1 MFAFRFVC
9 SRKRHRAENTPSP
22 RPSPKR
28 VRDVSPAD
36 SDGYNSTEEKG
47 RSSAEQVQ
55 GYVYTLHR
63 SIVPICRIIGRNMY
77 GFVSGDKHRLL
88 SQVVRPQETA
98 RSPVRSFTDDKH
110 NRWKDDDRRGD
121 KKESRGRHE
130 EVDSRVERA
139 AGRGAERR
147 GEHAPDISAT
157 GISDSR
163 RGKEQRDL
171 PTAALTPP
179 PPPPPPLSIE
189 DRESLSALH
198 EEGKKKTKS
207 QKKNLKKNRKE
218 EESGGGDRS
227 NPEPPS
233 SSSVAEAPQAL
244 LSPRKMAK
252 KKALERKRK
261 RSQGPE
267 SDVSEDEQV
276 IQHPLSKRRR
286 GPRTPPPINKDDL
299 PSQRALTAGQSSL
312 SVKIDANFSDWSD
325 EDVPERGETS
335 SASLPS
341 DRPLERLLPSER
353 APRRGAR
360 GGGRDRTDPPIA
372 PLLPDPPMLIQS
384 LPLQPLLPQHMLRK
398 PQQAD
403 MQQQRSS
410 SMGSNQSRASS
421 RRLRSPSNES
431 AHRDEG
437 PQGLRSCR
445 GLMQGGNPRERE
457 RERDRERERERE
469 RDRDR
474 AAAAA
479 AASEQMGGEMKSRI
493 DQLRRGEPSRSTS
506 SGETP

>member
-1 MFAFRFVC
+1 
-9 SRKRHRAENTPSP
+9 
-22 RPSPKR
+22 
-28 VRDVSPAD
+28 
-36 SDGYNSTEEKG
+36 
-47 RSSAEQVQ
+47 
-55 GYVYTLHR
+55 
-63 SIVPICRIIGRNMY
+63 MY
-77 GFVSGDKHRLL
+77 GFVSGEKHRLL

-98 RSPVRSFTDDKH
+98 RSPVRSFTDDKP
-110 NRWKDDDRRGD
+110 NRWKDEERRGD
-121 KKESRGRHE
+121 KKEARGRHE
-130 EVDSRVERA
+130 EVDSRGERG
-139 AGRGAERR
+139 AGKGAERR
-147 GEHAPDISAT
+147 GEHVPDVSAS

-163 RGKEQRDL
+163 RGKEQKDL
-171 PTAALTPP
+171 PSAALTPP
-179 PPPPPPLSIE
+179 SLE
-189 DRESLSALH
+189 ERDSLSAVP

-218 EESGGGDRS
+218 EEVASGEGDRS

-233 SSSVAEAPQAL
+233 SSTVAEAPQAL
-244 LSPRKMAK
+244 LSPRKVPK
-252 KKALERKRK
+252 KKTLERKRK
-261 RSQGPE
+261 RSRGPE
-267 SDVSEDEQV
+267 SDVSEDELVTQL
-276 IQHPLSKRRR
+276 PLSKRRR

-312 SVKIDANFSDWSD
+312 SAKLETNFSDWSD
-325 EDVPERGETS
+325 EDVPERGESS

-341 DRPLERLLPSER
+341 DRPPERLLPSER
-353 APRRGAR
+353 PLRRGAR
-360 GGGRDRTDPPIA
+360 GGGGGRDRTDPPIA

-437 PQGLRSCR
+437 PQGLRSRR
-445 GLMQGGNPRERE
+445 GLLQGGNSRERDRERE

-469 RDRDR
+469 RDRER
-474 AAAAA
+474 A
-479 AASEQMGGEMKSRI
+479 AASEQIGGERKSRI

-506 SGETP
+506 SGVTLYTSFELLSILYFFVWDLFVISPLV